1 MRSRK
6 PLAAA
11 FGALMLMG
19 SLVACSSGD
28 DASSSGDSSDG
39 KTKVIIISNSY
50 QNQFYQAAFA

>member
-39 KTKVIIISNSY
+39 KTKVIIIS
-50 QNQFYQAAFA
+50 